1 MSKISR
7 KMNVISDFE
16 NKLLGRREVKLTIEN
31 AAATI
36 TRVEAKSQVVKK
48 FEAEE
53 DLVIIENIGSRYG
66 NANVTVTASIYD
78 NKETL
83 DKVTAK
89 HIAKRNVT
97 KADGAEE

>member
-1 MSKISR
+1 ME
-7 KMNVISDFE
+7 VISDFE

-31 AAATI
+31 AEATI
-36 TRVEAKSQVVKK
+36 TRVNAKSQVVKK
-48 FEAEE
+48 FDAKE

-66 NANVTVTASIYD
+66 NSNVTVTASIYD

-89 HIAKRNVT
+89 HIAKRNVI
-97 KADGAEE
+97 KAVGAEE

>member
-1 MSKISR
+1 MSDL
-7 KMNVISDFE
+7 KMEVKSDFE

-36 TRVEAKSQVVKK
+36 TRVEAKAQVVKK
-48 FEAEE
+48 FDAEE

-83 DKVTAK
+83 EKVTAK

-97 KADGAEE
+97 KADEAEE